1 MKRMVFKKNNPFFLA
16 ASCFAAY
23 CVLRLF
29 NLAGFL
35 NVLSVLAYVFL
46 AVMLFMNRRDFLL
59 VIASAAPAAVSLLSI
74 LFGGGTNFLGF
85 LGFVADLLIPAFV
98 ASFLLPQA
106 EPYVGK
112 YKNYLEKYWYVPAA
126 AGAALWVFSM
136 VSLFARTLSWGSV
149 DIFFSIFNL
158 GHLLQTALIIGGELM
173 LCCSM
178 VFPDGIPEAWFSS
191 EAPKA
196 EPVYNAATGT
206 YEKPI
211 PSASELELNLVMHIL
226 LLVFAGWIWLYIWI
240 YRTTKALNN
249 IPGEPYRN
257 PVTKLLLCMFVPFY
271 FIYWT
276 YKSAQRIDKLAALNG
291 IPSDIGTLCLILS
304 IFVGIVPPIIMQ
316 EKMNTIASACPSC
329 FVPTA
334 SYDSDPDYDYDSEYG
349 TASDSEYAADS
360 GNGYGKTAEP
370 IPLEAP
376 AEAPQLAAPTEST
389 DLPAPQPSAEESK
402 YLDDSKSMK
411 KYI

>member
-1 MKRMVFKKNNPFFLA
+1 MKRMVFKKNDPCTIA
-16 ASCFAAY
+16 GSCFAAY

-35 NVLSVLAYVFL
+35 NVLGVLAYVFL
-46 AVMLFMNRRDFLL
+46 AVVLFMRRRDILL
-59 VIASAAPAAVSLLSI
+59 VIASAVPAAVSLLSI

-98 ASFLLPQA
+98 ASFLLPQL

-112 YKNYLEKYWYVPAA
+112 YKNYLEKFWYVPAA
-126 AGAALWVFSM
+126 AGAALWMFNMS
-136 VSLFARTLSWGSV
+136 SLFVRTLSWGSV

-158 GHLLQTALIIGGELM
+158 GYLLQTALIIGGELL
-173 LCCSM
+173 LCGYM
-178 VFPDGIPEAWFSS
+178 VFPEGLPEEWFSS
-191 EAPKA
+191 EAPKT
-196 EPVYNAATGT
+196 EPVYNPATGE
-206 YEKPI
+206 YEQPGPK
-211 PSASELELNLVMHIL
+211 AADLELNLILHIL
-226 LLVFAGWIWLYIWI
+226 LLVFAGWIWLYIWV

-271 FIYWT
+271 YIYWT
-276 YKSAQRIDKLAALNG
+276 YKTAQRIDKLAALNG
-291 IPSDIGTLCLILS
+291 IPSDISTLCVILS

-316 EKMNTIASACPSC
+316 EKMNTIASVNPGTTSADAFYGSTEDYGGYSEP
-329 FVPTA
+329 A
-334 SYDSDPDYDYDSEYG
+334 YEDSDSGYSYTEQ
-349 TASDSEYAADS
+349 AD
-360 GNGYGKTAEP
+360 P
-370 IPLEAP
+370 IPLEEP
-376 AEAPQLAAPTEST
+376 AQAPQLAAPAEST
-389 DLPAPQPSAEESK
+389 DLPAPVPSAEESK